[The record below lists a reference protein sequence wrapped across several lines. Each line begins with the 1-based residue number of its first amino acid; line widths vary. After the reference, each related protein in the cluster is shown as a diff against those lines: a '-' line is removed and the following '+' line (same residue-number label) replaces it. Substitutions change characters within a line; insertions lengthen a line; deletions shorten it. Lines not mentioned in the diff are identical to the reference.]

1 MGEITAGVVAVN
13 TFCKADSKYFAG
25 YIGYMDRDEAIRKEH
40 IKEFDLFTGYMG
52 YMGNHRKTLVEE
64 EPEKISGLFTA
75 NSDLSEGKEIQD
87 LKEVYKRA
95 QDKGSMMWQTVLSF
109 DNEWLNQMGI
119 YDKET
124 GALDEKRFK
133 QAVRRS
139 VITLQEKEAL
149 QNSVWSGAIHYNT
162 DNIHVHIAMVEP
174 EPARKKKLYKQYEVV
189 QINGK
194 WQYRMVANPETGRKE
209 RVPLCDADG
218 KIIEKEEY
226 IGKFKESSLK
236 AMKSTMVEQL
246 SNDKEINIRI
256 NTLIRDEIVNGAKN
270 YELYNDEEFRNAF
283 MDIYHRL
290 PEDKRLCNYGNNIMQ
305 PLRADIDELSKQ
317 FIEKYYKEQY
327 DEVLSLIFKQAE
339 RYKIAYGGDENQF
352 FEKKVDDIF
361 YRLGNAILAEM
372 KELAKKEAA
381 EDVMK
386 EGAESF
392 EQSDTSEEALNFDMT
407 DDKRGHSESQRIS
420 RKIFVEGVYMSW
432 EPDYK
437 EARNDIYE
445 RKNMEAATRAM
456 LQLADNGNVLAMYE
470 AGNIYR
476 FGRGVD
482 IDPEKAHQYYEKAL
496 EGFKTLEHSGEY
508 IKFKGYL
515 NYRIGKQY
523 YHGMGTEQNF
533 ETSAQYFIR
542 SEEVSEKG
550 NIYAEYLL
558 GNQYSKGD
566 GVPMDTDMAVM
577 YYEKSA
583 DGGNAYAQY
592 RMGQIYEKGEW
603 VKENPQQSYEYYK
616 EALHS
621 FELIKEKDD
630 NMFYRLGSMYLKGKG
645 TTIDMPKAIEYLS
658 QAAELGND
666 MAMYQIGK
674 VFVRHGTNAKMVKDG
689 IAYLNA
695 SAEKGNIYAA
705 YELGEVYRKNGS
717 KKEAEEWYIKS
728 AAGGNEYAAARLH
741 QLKNK
746 SNSAFLQSLRYES
759 IKNQRNL
766 KSALYWLQR
775 SMKNVM
781 ENVLNQKD
789 YEELQRE
796 ISADREVQWKTKD
809 SMEV

>member
-1 MGEITAGVVAVN
+1 MGEIAAGVVAVN

-75 NSDLSEGKEIQD
+75 NSDLSEGKEIQE
-87 LKEVYKRA
+87 LKEVYKKA

-109 DNEWLNQMGI
+109 DNEWLSQMGI

-124 GALDEKRFK
+124 GVLDEKRFK

-139 VITLQEKEAL
+139 IITLQEKEAL

-194 WQYRMVANPETGRKE
+194 WQYRMVTNPETGRKE

-256 NTLIRDEIVNGAKN
+256 NSLIRDEIVKGAKN

-305 PLRADIDELSKQ
+305 PLRDDIDELSKQ

-372 KELAKKEAA
+372 KELAKKEAE
-381 EDVMK
+381 EDVVK
-386 EGAESF
+386 EG
-392 EQSDTSEEALNFDMT
+392 
-407 DDKRGHSESQRIS
+407 
-420 RKIFVEGVYMSW
+420 
-432 EPDYK
+432 
-437 EARNDIYE
+437 
-445 RKNMEAATRAM
+445 
-456 LQLADNGNVLAMYE
+456 
-470 AGNIYR
+470 
-476 FGRGVD
+476 
-482 IDPEKAHQYYEKAL
+482 
-496 EGFKTLEHSGEY
+496 
-508 IKFKGYL
+508 
-515 NYRIGKQY
+515 
-523 YHGMGTEQNF
+523 
-533 ETSAQYFIR
+533 
-542 SEEVSEKG
+542 EEVFEKG

-558 GNQYSKGD
+558 GNQYSRGD
-566 GVPMDTDMAVM
+566 GVPIDADKAVM

-583 DGGNAYAQY
+583 DSGNAYAQY
-592 RMGQIYEKGEW
+592 KMGQIYEKGEW
-603 VKENPQQSYEYYK
+603 VKGNPQQSYEYYK

-621 FELIKEKDD
+621 FELIKDKDD
-630 NMFYRLGSMYLKGKG
+630 NMLYRLGSMYLKGKG

-674 VFVRHGTNAKMVKDG
+674 VFVRYGTNAKMVKDG

-741 QLKNK
+741 QLKTK

-796 ISADREVQWKTKD
+796 ISAEREVQWKTKD